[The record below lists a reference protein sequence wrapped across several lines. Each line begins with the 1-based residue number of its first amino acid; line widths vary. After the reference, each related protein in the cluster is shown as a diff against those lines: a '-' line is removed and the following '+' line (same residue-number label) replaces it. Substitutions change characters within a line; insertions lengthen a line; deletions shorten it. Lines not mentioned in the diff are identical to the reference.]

1 MANINDNNT
10 SSASQNAMI
19 LEWMDKGN
27 TITSLQALDMFG
39 CLRLASRI
47 FDLRERGHNIKK
59 EKVTLPSGKMVTRYS
74 LIKD

>member
-1 MANINDNNT
+1 MENINDNKE

-27 TITSLQALDMFG
+27 PITSLQALDLLG
-39 CLRLASRI
+39 CMGLASRI
-47 FDLRERGHNIKK
+47 FDLRERGYNIKK
-59 EKVTLPSGKMVTRYS
+59 EKITLPTGKTVTRYS

>member
-1 MANINDNNT
+1 MANINDNKE

-27 TITSLQALDMFG
+27 TITSLQALDLFG
-39 CLRLASRI
+39 CMRLASRI

-59 EKVTLPSGKMVTRYS
+59 EKVALPSGKIVTRYS